1 MIQNF
6 RHTPMNLSLI
16 GFMGSGKSTIASRL
30 ADNLGFDFVDTDA
43 LIEKTASKSINE
55 IFNDEGEGVFRKLE
69 SQVLEDLVGREGL
82 VIATG
87 GGIVTNKRNINLCVN
102 LESFFGLMQTL
113 IQYWKG
119 FQEIMKGLCFKLR
132 TPEKL

>member
-1 MIQNF
+1 
-6 RHTPMNLSLI
+6 MNLSLI

-43 LIEKTASKSINE
+43 LIEKTALKSINE

-69 SQVLEDLVGREGL
+69 CQVLEDLVGREGL

-87 GGIVTNKRNINLCVN
+87 GGIVTNKRNLRKFSGDPPETSEIPPPRIPQEPPMFTPNP
-102 LESFFGLMQTL
+102 SFCD
-113 IQYWKG
+113 YPSK
-119 FQEIMKGLCFKLR
+119 E
-132 TPEKL
+132 P

>member
-87 GGIVTNKRNINLCVN
+87 GGIVTNKRNGGYKN
-102 LESFFGLMQTL
+102 
-113 IQYWKG
+113 
-119 FQEIMKGLCFKLR
+119 
-132 TPEKL
+132 